1 MCNGVYE
8 GAHMSSAL
16 LAASLVAGASFL
28 NAEEPLEWYG
38 WTVYSLLFVAL
49 LAVSFARVPSIVL
62 VFSILPTFI
71 ALAADDRVPPIG
83 TGTAYALLCLASAT
97 ITPPPSTQSTLRT

>member
-1 MCNGVYE
+1 
-8 GAHMSSAL
+8 MSSAL

-38 WTVYSLLFVAL
+38 WTVYALLFVAL
-49 LAVSFARVPSIVL
+49 IAVAFARVPSIAL
-62 VFSILPTFI
+62 VFAILPTFI

-83 TGTAYALLCLASAT
+83 TGAAYALLCLASAT
-97 ITPPPSTQSTLRT
+97 TTPPLSTQSTRRM